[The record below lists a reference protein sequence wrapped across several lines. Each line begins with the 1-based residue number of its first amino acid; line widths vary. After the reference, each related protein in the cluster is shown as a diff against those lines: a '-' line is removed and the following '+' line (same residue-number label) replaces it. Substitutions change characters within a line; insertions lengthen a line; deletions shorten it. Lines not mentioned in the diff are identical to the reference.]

1 MPAQKG
7 NSSFTDTDGRKIFVK
22 LTGMKNIALRITAV
36 MAAAMTAILPSSAQQ
51 YPDGIIDKTVA
62 VVGNEMISIS
72 QIEEEVQ
79 IMRAQGMASDRNIRC
94 ELLEQM
100 MTSKLFLIQARL
112 DSLTV
117 NNDMV
122 EAELSNRVD
131 NIRTQLGGDEN
142 VEKYFGKP
150 LYKLRQEWR
159 QTLQDQSLTQQM
171 QQNVASSAP
180 EMTPFDVQEYVDAT
194 DSLDLPVVPIK
205 YQLSQICIYPDR
217 EAANLAVKDRLLAI
231 RERIMN
237 GEKFAVLARIYSQD
251 PGSARRGGELG
262 MASKSVFWPA
272 FSDAAMA
279 LKPGIVSQIVETPD
293 GFHIIEVL
301 EKKGDMFN
309 ARHILMKPE
318 YTADDMEKAFK
329 TLDSL
334 KTELQNGAVSFDLAA
349 RFYSQDPSTRTN
361 GGQMSDPNTGSS
373 YFEIDQLK
381 PEDYNAIKDLK
392 EGEISAPF
400 ESRDNEGRSGNTVY
414 KIVKVDKII
423 PAHTASFEEDYNLL
437 MEQAKNELAMK
448 AIDDFIDGKL
458 ATTYIV
464 IDPLFKD
471 CYFEHDGWYTKFRET
486 E

>member
-1 MPAQKG
+1 MKG
-7 NSSFTDTDGRKIFVK
+7 F
-22 LTGMKNIALRITAV
+22 LRISAV
-36 MAAAMTAILPSSAQQ
+36 LAAALAVLPLAAQQ

-72 QIEEEVQ
+72 QLEEEVQ

-100 MTSKLFLIQARL
+100 MTAKLFLIQARL

-122 EAELSNRVD
+122 EAELRNRVD

-142 VEKYFGKP
+142 VEEYFGKP

-159 QTLQDQSLTQQM
+159 KTLEDQSLTQQM

-180 EMTPFDVQEYVDAT
+180 EMTPFDVQEYIDNT
-194 DSLDLPVVPIK
+194 DSLDLPIVPIK

-318 YTADDMEKAFK
+318 YTVEDKEKAFK

-334 KTELQNGAVSFDLAA
+334 KIELQNGAVSFDLAA
-349 RFYSQDPSTRTN
+349 RFYSQDPATRTN
-361 GGQMSDPNTGSS
+361 GGQMADPNSGSS

-414 KIVKVDKII
+414 KIIKVDKIL
-423 PAHTASFEEDYNLL
+423 PAHTASFSEDYTLL
-437 MEQAKNELAMK
+437 LQQAQNERAMK
-448 AIDDFIDGKL
+448 AIDDFIKEKIAD
-458 ATTYIV
+458 TYIV
-464 IDPLFKD
+464 IDPIFKD
-471 CYFEHDGWYTKFRET
+471 CTFDHVEWSSKIRQEQ
-486 E
+486 